1 MYFST
6 STLYRRDILAW
17 CVARVEAYQQR
28 EDELTMF
35 IKFSRTTVVVNVL
48 PTDDICALKMRF
60 LDALVASHQP
70 DDAVLGRPFADAKP
84 SDMSLYTREEGDQ
97 AEPTYTILSVTGMPA
112 SDETKLTAVGAT
124 DGAVLYVGF
133 QGLPVVQDP
142 QQEEIAEEPNAVAE
156 SSEGMS

>member
-1 MYFST
+1 M
-6 STLYRRDILAW
+6 
-17 CVARVEAYQQR
+17 
-28 EDELTMF
+28 
-35 IKFSRTTVVVNVL
+35 
-48 PTDDICALKMRF
+48 
-60 LDALVASHQP
+60 
-70 DDAVLGRPFADAKP
+70 LGRPFADAKP

-142 QQEEIAEEPNAVAE
+142 QLEEIEEEPNAVEE